1 MSLNL
6 MYITNNPEVAKIAD
20 RNGVDRIFIDLETRG
35 KAERQ
40 GHIDSVKSHHNLT
53 DIDIVKGQIERAG
66 LLVRCNPLYE
76 GSRKEIDE
84 IISRGA
90 DIVMLPMWK
99 TTDDARRFIDYVGG
113 RVRTMLLLETIG
125 AEKSLDEVL
134 NLDGIDEIH
143 IGLNDLHLDYG
154 LSFLFE
160 LLANGKVD
168 EITAKLRNR
177 GVFFGFG
184 GIATLDGGLI
194 SGRNIIAEH
203 YRLGSQMAILS
214 RAFCDT
220 SKIKDPGE
228 IERIFSDGVKGIR
241 QFEKELCCLPVSY
254 FEENHLTVCRKVN
267 EIVDRKRNK
276 E

>member
-6 MYITNNPEVAKIAD
+6 MYITNSPEVAKIAD

-53 DIDIVKGQIERAG
+53 DIDVVKGQIQRAE
-66 LLVRCNPLYE
+66 LLVRCNSLYD

-84 IISRGA
+84 IIDRGA
-90 DIVMLPMWK
+90 DIIMLPMWR
-99 TTDDARRFIDYVGG
+99 TTDEARRFIDYVGG
-113 RVRTMLLLETIG
+113 RACTMLLLETIG
-125 AEKSLDEVL
+125 AEESLDEVL
-134 NLDGIDEIH
+134 DLDGVDEIH

-177 GVFFGFG
+177 GMLFGFG
-184 GIATLDGGLI
+184 GIAALDGGLI

-203 YRLGSQMAILS
+203 YRLGSQIAILS

-220 SKIKDPGE
+220 SKIKDPDE
-228 IERIFSDGVKGIR
+228 VERIFSEGVRDIR
-241 QFEKELCCLPVSY
+241 QYETELCKLPATY
-254 FEENHLTVCRKVN
+254 FEENHLTVCQKVK
-267 EIVDRKRNK
+267 EIVDRKNNNV
-276 E
+276 